1 MKNKNVLILSAGRRV
16 ELVLEFKESLEK
28 YFKNSLVIATDMRPD
43 LSSACQV
50 AHKCFQVPRV
60 TDPLYIKYIKSL
72 CAENDVG
79 LVIPTI
85 DTELLLLSRH
95 KEEFLGAGIFVVVAD
110 SCLIDVCRDKRKT
123 GHLFASL
130 NIDSPAIYEKD
141 NLQFPCFCKPYDGS
155 CSIGAFPILHEK
167 MLTDE
172 VFLNEKNIFMELI
185 GKEYKEYTVDAYYD
199 KTGTLKCL
207 VPRER
212 LEVRGGEVS
221 KGITRFDAAYDYLV
235 TRLCNLKNAVGCITV
250 QIFFNPLS
258 GSIKGLEVNPRF
270 GGGYPLS
277 YAAGANYPEW
287 LIQEYFL
294 GVEISFFD
302 AWNKNCLML
311 RYDAQVLVNDYPK

>member
-1 MKNKNVLILSAGRRV
+1 MRNNNILILSAGRRV
-16 ELVLEFKESLEK
+16 ELVQEFKDSLFK
-28 YFKNSLVIATDMRPD
+28 YFKGSLVIATDMRPD
-43 LSSACQV
+43 LSAACQI

-60 TDPLYIKYIKSL
+60 SDPLYISYIKTL
-72 CAENDVG
+72 CIENDVG

-85 DTELLLLSRH
+85 DTELLLLSHH
-95 KEEFLGAGIFVVVAD
+95 KEEFLAAGIFIIVAD
-110 SCLIDVCRDKRKT
+110 SSLIELCRDKRKT
-123 GHLFASL
+123 GDLFTSL
-130 NIDSPAIYEKD
+130 NIDSPAIYGKN

-155 CSIGAFPILHEK
+155 CSIGAFPLFDEG

-172 VFLNEKNIFMELI
+172 IFSKEKNIFMELI

-199 KTGTLKCL
+199 KTGQLKCL

-221 KGITRFDAAYDYLV
+221 KGVTRLDTVYDYLRS
-235 TRLCNLKNAVGCITV
+235 RLSNLKNAVGCITV
-250 QIFFNPLS
+250 QVFFNPAT

-294 GVEISFFD
+294 NTEIRFFD
-302 AWNKNCLML
+302 SWRKNCLML
-311 RYDAQVLVNDYPK
+311 RYDAQVLVNDYSK